1 VSAAV
6 AAISN
11 SALASADPGPTP
23 GPLVPIVPASRPT
36 PPPPP
41 PTILPSPLP
50 TLPPQGPT
58 PEPIV
63 PPEVERLLRIG
74 PSATIVLANAASAVS
89 RCVNGV
95 FQLVSLPQDQL
106 AQVIVQYPTSQTTE
120 VVRVEALDG
129 GLLTA
134 SVSTSVAPSTAA
146 VPLPN
151 KRVDTG
157 TISAHGTF
165 TFLFK
170 TGHLPGLYQI
180 RIRNTTQVLGLQF
193 WVEDP
198 QHPANNPPATRPAT
212 GAPTQPPI

>member
-1 VSAAV
+1 M
-6 AAISN
+6 
-11 SALASADPGPTP
+11 
-23 GPLVPIVPASRPT
+23 
-36 PPPPP
+36 
-41 PTILPSPLP
+41 
-50 TLPPQGPT
+50 
-58 PEPIV
+58 
-63 PPEVERLLRIG
+63 LRIG
-74 PSATIVLANAASAVS
+74 PSATIVLPNATSAVS
-89 RCVNGV
+89 RCINGI

-106 AQVIVQYPTSQTTE
+106 AQVVVQYPTSQTTE

-134 SVSTSVAPSTAA
+134 SATATVGSSTST

-180 RIRNTTQVLGLQF
+180 RIRNATQVLGLQF
-193 WVEDP
+193 WVEDL
-198 QHPANNPPATRPAT
+198 QHPANNPPATRPVA
-212 GAPTQPPI
+212 GAPTQPQI